1 MTFRLGGRNAQ
12 YDDGLSAAE
21 FSSGLD
27 RIHAAGVAELY
38 FVDRAGARNM
48 LAPAFTGDPFARA
61 CAGYLQTFIAGI
73 KQARQLCLTC
83 EREIGPNSDPRV
95 LSLLVSNAANGQEAL
110 VAGIC
115 RHCAAAAGWPGPGW
129 RDRLFAKAQPVYIAV
144 FGPLQT
150 IALAQIAAPGSA

>member
-1 MTFRLGGRNAQ
+1 MPNDQ
-12 YDDGLSAAE
+12 GLNAAE

-27 RIHAAGVAELY
+27 RIHDAGPAELY
-38 FVDRAGARNM
+38 FFDRAGARDM
-48 LAPAFTGDPFARA
+48 LATAFTGDPFARA
-61 CAGYLQTFIAGI
+61 CAGCLQTFIAGF

-83 EREIGPNSDPRV
+83 EREICPNNDPRV
-95 LSLLVSNAANGQEAL
+95 LSLLVSGGADQEAL

-129 RDRLFAKAQPVYIAV
+129 RDRLFAKAEPVYSTV
-144 FGPLQT
+144 FGSLQT